1 MRELILLSFFSL
13 FTFFLANAQP
23 RTADFGIVNAQLID
37 EYLMIVPGVGSRS
50 REMLNAQSVKEYL
63 MPVRRINA
71 NDSGL
76 AYAITT
82 CLEFYVNLDKNYKV
96 NLSPDYISL
105 NILSQGKRM
114 NTNDAMQ
121 ILAQD
126 GTVSAAI
133 LPFGAKQL
141 TSGVYATEKFKIAN
155 YLHLFRA
162 QTRNRQKVFETK
174 KALSRGNPVLI
185 ELKANEQ
192 FPYIKE
198 TKLVDSYPAGDQSY
212 HVVVVGYDEN
222 LEAFEIRNTQG
233 SKWGVNGYLWIKYDD
248 FGSAVTNAYVIVPN

>member
-1 MRELILLSFFSL
+1 MRKLILLTFLCLISSFTIS
-13 FTFFLANAQP
+13 AQTK
-23 RTADFGIVNAQLID
+23 TADIVID
-37 EYLMIVPGVGSRS
+37 QPEMIDQFLMVVPGVGSKS

-63 MPVRRINA
+63 MPVRRINS
-71 NDSGL
+71 NDSDL

-105 NILSQGKRM
+105 NILSQGKKM
-114 NTNDAMQ
+114 NTGDAMQ

-133 LPFGAKQL
+133 LPFGARQL

-155 YLHLFRA
+155 YLHLFRT
-162 QTRNRQKVFETK
+162 QTRDRQKVFETK

-185 ELKANEQ
+185 ELKASEQ

-198 TKLVDSYPAGDQSY
+198 TKLVDSYPTGDQSF

-222 LEAFEIRNTQG
+222 LEAFEVRNTQG

-248 FGSAVTNAYVIVPN
+248 FGSAVANAYVIVPN